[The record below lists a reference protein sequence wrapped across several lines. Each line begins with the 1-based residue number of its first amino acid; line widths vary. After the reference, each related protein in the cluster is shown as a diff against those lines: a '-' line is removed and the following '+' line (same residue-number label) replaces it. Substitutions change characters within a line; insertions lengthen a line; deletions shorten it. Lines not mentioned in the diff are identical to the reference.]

1 MFSLFSQGKNKF
13 GNFSCIVFNIS
24 TLEIFVSF
32 ALPAWLLALLEK
44 KYFIFQEINL
54 HVTGLGKRNILQS
67 ERPILAD
74 YIGDCDN
81 SLINI

>member
-44 KYFIFQEINL
+44 KVFYLSRNKPTRE
-54 HVTGLGKRNILQS
+54 GLGKRNILQS